1 MRVTGPGPA
10 RSRCK
15 SAAST
20 MRSGRPRQISRA
32 RKSRPTINF
41 TLLQVK
47 SYYEMAR
54 SAVLSLFERPH
65 AGFQAASIPPL
76 KRMAPRGAILAS
88 ASVIVM
94 AMPDHH
100 PVVMVPTV
108 IPMPAVIAMH
118 FGTCAVM
125 VAVAVPDHDGFS
137 TGNRRRRNSD
147 RAKRGDNV
155 SKLLHVFLLH
165 CARIKHRKRRERS
178 PGTAREF

>member
-1 MRVTGPGPA
+1 MKWRGALFCRCLSGLMPA
-10 RSRCK
+10 S
-15 SAAST
+15 
-20 MRSGRPRQISRA
+20 RPR
-32 RKSRPTINF
+32 TF
-41 TLLQVK
+41 
-47 SYYEMAR
+47 
-54 SAVLSLFERPH
+54 H
-65 AGFQAASIPPL
+65 PL
-76 KRMAPRGAILAS
+76 KRMAPRGAILVS
-88 ASVIVM
+88 AFWRQPSVIVM

-137 TGNRRRRNSD
+137 TGNRWRRDSN

-165 CARIKHRKRRERS
+165 CARIKHRKTRERS

>member
-1 MRVTGPGPA
+1 MKWRG
-10 RSRCK
+10 
-15 SAAST
+15 
-20 MRSGRPRQISRA
+20 
-32 RKSRPTINF
+32 
-41 TLLQVK
+41 
-47 SYYEMAR
+47 
-54 SAVLSLFERPH
+54 AVLSLFEQPH
-65 AGFQAASIPPL
+65 AGFQAANIPPSQENG
-76 KRMAPRGAILAS
+76 PSRGHSVS
-88 ASVIVM
+88 AFWRQPSVIVM

-155 SKLLHVFLLH
+155 SKLLHVVLLH
-165 CARIKHRKRRERS
+165 CARIKHRKTRERS